1 MSEDLK
7 SCRYEPIALSSEST
21 VVAEFLPE
29 FLGVREAVY
38 QSEAELEK
46 AFIKQLQVQAYEYL
60 PITSEA
66 DLIANLRRQ
75 LEKLN
80 KITFSDAEWERFFS
94 TCIAGSNDG
103 IIEKTARI
111 QEDHI
116 QVLKRDDGSIKNIY
130 LIDKQHI
137 HNNSLQVINQY
148 EVPQGEQGAARAN
161 RYDVTVL
168 VNGLPMVHVELKRRG
183 VDIREAFNQI
193 NRYQRDS
200 FWAGCGLFEYVQ
212 LFIISNGT
220 LTKYYSN
227 TVRDGHLAEQRSKR
241 SKSKTSNSFSFT
253 SWWADAKNLPITELA
268 GFAKTFFAKHS
279 LLNVL
284 TRYCVFDVDR
294 KLLVMRPYQIVAAER
309 ILQRI
314 ATATNH
320 RQLGSVAAGGYIWHT
335 TGSGKTLT
343 SFKAAQLAR
352 GLPEIDKV
360 LFVVDRKD
368 LDYQTM
374 REYERFEKGAANS
387 NTSTAVL
394 QRQLED
400 PNARIIITTI
410 QKLSRFVAKNK
421 KHPVY
426 DQHVVVIFDE
436 CHRSQF
442 GDMHAE
448 ITRVFKRYHLFGF
461 TGTPIFADNA
471 GASGNPLRRTT
482 EQAFGDKLHTYTIV
496 DAINDKNVLP
506 FRIDYINTI
515 KASPAIRDKKV
526 SAIDT
531 ERALLAPERIAQI
544 VGYIREHFDQKTK
557 RSASYVSSVVNNV
570 AEVIASKNKV
580 DEVRGKKRQNGFNS
594 LFATAS
600 IDAAKRYYAEFS
612 AQQKVLPEAQ
622 RLKVGLIYSFAA
634 NEEEVDGLLGEE
646 EFEMEGLDQGARDF
660 LDAAIKDY
668 NTLFATNYDT
678 SADKFQNYYKDL
690 SQRLKQRELDVVIVV
705 NMFLTGFDATTLNT
719 LWADKNLRA
728 HGLIQAYSRT
738 NRILNSVKTYGNIV
752 SFRDLEQET
761 NDALALFG
769 NENAKGIVLLKPY
782 AEYYK
787 EYQKRIEELVAS
799 FPLGRAIIGETAQ
812 KAFIKLFGSILR
824 LKNILTAFD
833 DFAGNEILSER
844 DFQDYQSL
852 YLNLY
857 AEFRS
862 TSDADKES
870 INDDV
875 VFEIEL
881 IKQVEINV
889 DYILMLVER
898 YLKTKG
904 SGQDKEI
911 RAAIERAINASPS
924 LRNKKDLIE
933 QFVDSVSTKAKVDAQ
948 WQAFVA
954 KRKVEDLDRI
964 IADEGLNADET
975 KAFVDNAFR
984 DGAIP
989 VSGTAITKILPP
1001 VSRFAKNNGHSA
1013 KKQTVLDKLAAF
1025 FERYSGLG

>member
-1 MSEDLK
+1 MNEDLK
-7 SCRYEPIALSSEST
+7 PYHYEPIALSNEST
-21 VVAEFLPE
+21 VVAEFVPE
-29 FLGVREAVY
+29 YAVREAAY
-38 QSEAELEK
+38 QSEAALERD
-46 AFIKQLQVQAYEYL
+46 FIAQLKRQAYEYL

-66 DLIANLRRQ
+66 ELVANLRRQ
-75 LEKLN
+75 LEALN
-80 KITFSDAEWERFFS
+80 KIEFSDAEWQSFFNEKITS
-94 TCIAGSNDG
+94 ANDG

-116 QVLKRDDGSIKNIY
+116 QVLKRDDGSTKNIY

-137 HNNSLQVINQY
+137 HNNRLQVINQY
-148 EVPQGEQGAARAN
+148 EIEGARAN

-168 VNGLPMVHVELKRRG
+168 VNGLPMVHIELKRRG

-200 FWAGCGLFEYVQ
+200 FWAGSGLFEYVQ

-227 TVRDGHLAEQRSKR
+227 TVRDGHLAEQKAKR
-241 SKSKTSNSFSFT
+241 SRTKTSNSFSFT
-253 SWWADAKNLPITELA
+253 SWWADAKNRSITELA
-268 GFAKTFFAKHS
+268 GFTKTFFAKHT

-294 KLLVMRPYQIVAAER
+294 KLLVMRPYQIVAAEC

-320 RQLGSVAAGGYIWHT
+320 RQLGTVSAGGYIWHT

-374 REYERFEKGAANS
+374 REYERFENGAANS
-387 NTSTAVL
+387 NASTAVL
-394 QRQLED
+394 QKQLED
-400 PNARIIITTI
+400 PNSRIIITTI
-410 QKLSRFVAKNK
+410 QKLSRFVVKNK

-426 DQHVVVIFDE
+426 DAHVVVIFDE

-442 GDMHAE
+442 GDMHTE

-461 TGTPIFADNA
+461 TGTPIFAENA
-471 GASGNPLRRTT
+471 GSSGSPQLRTT
-482 EQAFGDKLHTYTIV
+482 QQAFGDKLHTYTIV

-515 KASPAIRDKKV
+515 KTAPAVADKKV

-531 ERALLAPERIAQI
+531 ERALLASERIAQI
-544 VGYIREHFDQKTK
+544 VAYIREHFDQKTK
-557 RSASYVSSVVNNV
+557 RSASYRH
-570 AEVIASKNKV
+570 
-580 DEVRGKKRQNGFNS
+580 DGKRLAGFNS

-600 IDAAKRYYAEFS
+600 IEAAKRYYTEFS
-612 AQQKVLPEAQ
+612 SQQKELAPAQ
-622 RLKVGLIYSFAA
+622 RLKIGLIYSFAA
-634 NEEEVDGLLGEE
+634 NEDDADGLLDDEA
-646 EFEMEGLDQGARDF
+646 FETEGLDQSSRDF
-660 LDAAIKDY
+660 LDAAIRDY
-668 NTLFATNYDT
+668 NALFGTSFDT
-678 SADKFQNYYKDL
+678 SVDKFQNYYKDL
-690 SQRLKQRELDVVIVV
+690 SLRLKKRELDMVIVV

-719 LWADKNLRA
+719 LWVDKNLRA
-728 HGLIQAYSRT
+728 HGLVQAYSRT

-752 SFRDLEQET
+752 SFRNLEQAT
-761 NDALALFG
+761 NDALSLFG
-769 NENAKGIVLLKPY
+769 NKDAKGIVLLKPY

-787 EYQKRIEELVAS
+787 EYQKKIAELIAS
-799 FPLGRAIIGETAQ
+799 FPLGEAIIGEAAQ
-812 KAFIKLFGSILR
+812 KAFIKLFGAILR
-824 LKNILTAFD
+824 LKNILTSFD
-833 DFAGNEILSER
+833 DFMGNEILSER
-844 DFQDYQSL
+844 DLQDYQSL

-862 TSDADKES
+862 TSEAEKES

-889 DYILMLVER
+889 DYILMLVEK

-911 RAAIERAINASPS
+911 RATIERAINASPS

-933 QFVDSVSTKAKVDAQ
+933 QFVESVSTANKVDKE
-948 WQAFVA
+948 WLAFIA
-954 KRKVEDLDRI
+954 TKKTEELDRI

-975 KAFVDNAFR
+975 KAFVENAFR

-989 VSGTAITKILPP
+989 VTGTAITKILPP
-1001 VSRFAKNNGHSA
+1001 VSRFSKNNGHSA

-1025 FERYSGLG
+1025 FERYFGLA

>member
-1 MSEDLK
+1 MSEELK
-7 SCRYEPIALSSEST
+7 SCRYEPIALSNEST

-29 FLGVREAVY
+29 FLGVREAAY

-94 TCIAGSNDG
+94 TCIAGANDG

-137 HNNSLQVINQY
+137 HNNALQVINQY
-148 EVPQGEQGAARAN
+148 EIEGARAS

-212 LFIISNGT
+212 LFVISNGT

-241 SKSKTSNSFSFT
+241 SRQKTSNSFAFT

-268 GFAKTFFAKHS
+268 GFARTFFAKHS

-352 GLPEIDKV
+352 GLPDIDKV

-387 NTSTAVL
+387 STSTAVL

-400 PNARIIITTI
+400 PGARIIITTI

-442 GDMHAE
+442 GDMHDE

-471 GASGNPLRRTT
+471 GTSGNPLRRTT

-515 KASPAIRDKKV
+515 KASSSIKDKKV

-531 ERALLAPERIAQI
+531 ERALLAPERITQI

-557 RSASYVSSVVNNV
+557 RSNSYVSSVVNNV

-600 IDAAKRYYAEFS
+600 IDAAKRYYAEF
-612 AQQKVLPEAQ
+612 AEQQKVLPPAQ

-634 NEEEVDGLLGEE
+634 NEEEADGLLGEE

-690 SQRLKQRELDVVIVV
+690 SQRLKQRELDLVIVV

-752 SFRDLEQET
+752 SFRDQEQET

-769 NENAKGIVLLKPY
+769 NKDAKGIVLLKPY

-799 FPLGRAIIGETAQ
+799 FPLGKPIIGEAAQ

-862 TSDADKES
+862 TSNADKES

-889 DYILMLVER
+889 DYILMLVEK
-898 YLKTKG
+898 YLKAKG

-933 QFVDSVSTKAKVDAQ
+933 QFVDSLTTKAKVDAQ
-948 WQAFVA
+948 WLAFVA
-954 KRKVEDLDRI
+954 TRKAEELEGI

-975 KAFVDNAFR
+975 RAFIDNAFR

-989 VSGTAITKILPP
+989 VTGTAITKILPP
-1001 VSRFAKNNGHSA
+1001 VSRFAKNNGHAA
-1013 KKQTVLDKLAAF
+1013 KKQSVLDKLATF
-1025 FERYSGLG
+1025 FERYFGLA

>member
-1 MSEDLK
+1 MSEAPAP
-7 SCRYEPIALSSEST
+7 CRYEPIALSDEST
-21 VVAEFLPE
+21 VVAEFVHANE
-29 FLGVREAVY
+29 AREERY
-38 QSEAELEK
+38 QSEAALERD
-46 AFIKQLQVQAYEYL
+46 FIERLRVQAYEYL
-60 PITSEA
+60 RIGGEA

-75 LEKLN
+75 LEALN
-80 KITFSDAEWERFFS
+80 KIAFSDAEWQRFFS
-94 TCIAGSNDG
+94 EKIAGANDG
-103 IIEKTARI
+103 IVDKTARI

-116 QVLKRDDGSIKNIY
+116 QVLRRDDGSIKNIY
-130 LIDKQHI
+130 LIDKQSI
-137 HNNSLQVINQY
+137 HNNRLQVINQY
-148 EVPQGEQGAARAN
+148 EVEGARAN

-212 LFIISNGT
+212 LFVISNGT

-227 TVRDGHLAEQRSKR
+227 TVRDGHLAEQRGSR
-241 SKSKTSNSFSFT
+241 RVRGKTSNSFAFT
-253 SWWADAKNLPITELA
+253 SWWADAKNQPITELA
-268 GFAKTFFAKHS
+268 DFTKTFFAKHT
-279 LLNVL
+279 LLNIL

-309 ILQRI
+309 ILLRI
-314 ATATNH
+314 GTATNL
-320 RQLGSVAAGGYIWHT
+320 RQLGTRAAGGYIWHT

-352 GLPEIDKV
+352 ALPAIDKV

-374 REYERFEKGAANS
+374 REYERFEPGAANS

-394 QRQLED
+394 QKQLED
-400 PNARIIITTI
+400 PGARIIITTI
-410 QKLSRFVAKNK
+410 QKLSRFVAGNK
-421 KHPVY
+421 KHAVY
-426 DQHVVVIFDE
+426 DAHVVVIFDE

-442 GDMHAE
+442 GDMHKE

-471 GASGNPLRRTT
+471 GTGGNPCPRTT
-482 EQAFGDKLHTYTIV
+482 QDAFGDRLHTYTIV

-515 KASPAIRDKKV
+515 KTAPNVRDKQV

-531 ERALLAPERIAQI
+531 ERALLAPERVAQI
-544 VGYIREHFDQKTK
+544 VGYIREHFDQKT
-557 RSASYVSSVVNNV
+557 RRGASYQLG
-570 AEVIASKNKV
+570 SK
-580 DEVRGKKRQNGFNS
+580 RLNGFNA

-600 IDAAKRYYAEFS
+600 IDAAKRYYAEFAS
-612 AQQKVLPEAQ
+612 QQKELPAAQ
-622 RLKVGLIYSFAA
+622 RLKIGLIYSFAA
-634 NEEEVDGLLGEE
+634 NEDEADGLLGEE
-646 EFEMEGLDQGARDF
+646 GFETEALDQGSRDF

-668 NTLFATNYDT
+668 NALFGTSYDT
-678 SADKFQNYYKDL
+678 SVGKFENYYKDL
-690 SQRLKQRELDVVIVV
+690 SLRLKNRELDLAIVV

-728 HGLIQAYSRT
+728 HGLLQAYSRT

-752 SFRDLEQET
+752 SFRDLEQAT

-769 NENAKGIVLLKPY
+769 NKDAKGIVLLKPY
-782 AEYYK
+782 ADYYA
-787 EYQKRIEELVAS
+787 EYQTKVAELVAL
-799 FPLGRAIIGETAQ
+799 FPLGQAIVGEAAK

-824 LKNILTAFD
+824 LRNILTAFD
-833 DFAGNEILSER
+833 DFVGHEILSER

-857 AEFRS
+857 AEFRGAS
-862 TSDADKES
+862 GAEKET

-881 IKQVEINV
+881 IKQVEINI

-898 YLKTKG
+898 YIKAKG
-904 SGQDKEI
+904 AGQDKEI
-911 RAAIERAINASPS
+911 RATIERAIDSSPS

-933 QFVDSVSTKAKVDAQ
+933 QFVDSVTTAAEVDAE
-948 WQAFVA
+948 WQAFIA
-954 KRKVEDLDRI
+954 RKKAEELDRI
-964 IADEGLNADET
+964 IADEGLNPDET

-989 VSGTAITKILPP
+989 VTGTAITKILPP
-1001 VSRFAKNNGHSA
+1001 VSRFSKNNHHSV
-1013 KKQTVLDKLAAF
+1013 KKQTVLDKLGAF
-1025 FERYSGLG
+1025 FERYFGLA

>member
-1 MSEDLK
+1 MNENPTPY
-7 SCRYEPIALSSEST
+7 RIEPIALSNEST
-21 VVAEFLPE
+21 VVAQFLVD
-29 FLGVREAVY
+29 GVRETAY

-46 AFIKQLQVQAYEYL
+46 AFIKQLQLQAYEYL
-60 PITSEA
+60 PINSEA
-66 DLIANLRRQ
+66 DLTANLRRQ
-75 LEKLN
+75 MERLN
-80 KITFSDAEWERFFS
+80 KIAFSDAEWDRFFA
-94 TCIAGSNDG
+94 TCVAGANDG
-103 IIEKTARI
+103 IVEKTTRI

-116 QVLKRDDGSIKNIY
+116 QVLKRDDGTAKNIY

-137 HNNSLQVINQY
+137 HNNNLQVINQY
-148 EVPQGEQGAARAN
+148 EVEGTRSN

-183 VDIREAFNQI
+183 VDIREGFNQI

-200 FWAGCGLFEYVQ
+200 FWAGSGLFEYVQ
-212 LFIISNGT
+212 LFVISNGT

-241 SKSKTSNSFSFT
+241 SRQKTSNSFSFT
-253 SWWADAKNLPITELA
+253 SWWADANNHPITELT
-268 GFAKTFFAKHS
+268 GFAKTFFAKHT

-284 TRYCVFDVDR
+284 TKYCVFDVDR
-294 KLLVMRPYQIVAAER
+294 KLLVMRPYQIVAAEQ

-314 ATATNH
+314 ATSTNH
-320 RQLGSVAAGGYIWHT
+320 RQLGTTAAGGYIWHT

-352 GLPEIDKV
+352 GLLEIDKV

-387 NTSTAVL
+387 STSTAVL
-394 QRQLED
+394 QRQLEE
-400 PNARIIITTI
+400 PNARIIVTTI

-442 GDMHAE
+442 GDMHTE

-471 GASGNPLRRTT
+471 GSHGNPLRRTT
-482 EQAFGDKLHTYTIV
+482 EQTFGTKLHTYTIV

-515 KASPAIRDKKV
+515 KTSRAIKDKKV

-531 ERALLAPERIAQI
+531 ERALLAPVRTTQI
-544 VGYIREHFDQKTK
+544 VNYIREHFDQKTK
-557 RSASYVSSVVNNV
+557 RASSYRV
-570 AEVIASKNKV
+570 AGRRLA
-580 DEVRGKKRQNGFNS
+580 GFNS

-600 IDAAKRYYAEFS
+600 IEAAKRYYAEF
-612 AQQKVLPEAQ
+612 AQQEKELPPAR

-634 NEEEVDGLLGEE
+634 NEEDTDGLLSEE
-646 EFEMEGLDQGARDF
+646 EFEVEELDQSSRDY

-668 NTLFATNYDT
+668 NTLFGTSFDT

-690 SQRLKQRELDVVIVV
+690 SLRLRNRELDLVIVV

-719 LWADKNLRA
+719 LWTDKNLRA
-728 HGLIQAYSRT
+728 HGLIQAFSRT

-752 SFRDLEQET
+752 SFRNLEQET

-769 NENAKGIVLLKPY
+769 NKDAKGVVLLKPY

-787 EYQKRIEELVAS
+787 EYRTRIEELVEKY
-799 FPLGRAIIGETAQ
+799 PLDHVIVGEGAQ
-812 KAFIKLFGSILR
+812 KAFIRLFGAILR

-833 DFAGNEILSER
+833 DFTGNEILSER

-857 AEFRS
+857 AEFRGA
-862 TSDADKES
+862 SDADRES
-870 INDDV
+870 INEDV

-898 YLKTKG
+898 YLKKKG
-904 SGQDKEI
+904 TGEDKEI
-911 RAAIERAINASPS
+911 RAAIDRAVNASPS

-933 QFVDSVSTKAKVDAQ
+933 QFVDSVSTKAKVDVE
-948 WQAFVA
+948 WVAFIAA
-954 KRKVEDLDRI
+954 KKIEELDKI
-964 IADEGLNADET
+964 IADEGLNAGET

-984 DGAIP
+984 DGSIP
-989 VSGTAITKILPP
+989 ATGTAITKILPP
-1001 VSRFAKNNGHSA
+1001 VSRFSKNNDHA
-1013 KKQTVLDKLAAF
+1013 VKKQTVLEKLGAF
-1025 FERYSGLG
+1025 FERFFSLI